1 MMCIEILAHVSER
14 DSRLDHREVKRFVTR
29 LPIGW
34 GLVRKM
40 RTFDL
45 IETEPVLV
53 KFDLF
58 KVPPV
63 GDNDL
68 AALRH

>member
-1 MMCIEILAHVSER
+1 M
-14 DSRLDHREVKRFVTR
+14 
-29 LPIGW
+29 
-34 GLVRKM
+34 RKM

-58 KVPPV
+58 KVPSV
-63 GDNDL
+63 KDEELTD
-68 AALRH
+68 